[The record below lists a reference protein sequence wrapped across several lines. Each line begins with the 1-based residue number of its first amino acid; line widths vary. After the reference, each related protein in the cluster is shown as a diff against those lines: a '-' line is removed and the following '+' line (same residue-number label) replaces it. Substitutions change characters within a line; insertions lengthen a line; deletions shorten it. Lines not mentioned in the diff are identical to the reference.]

1 MRNVPLKRGVATIRV
16 QRVTAR
22 LEGRLAVVVG
32 VGSTIGRA
40 SAARLAVDGAVVL
53 AVDGDAGV
61 AASVA
66 EEIGPPTTAHAAEL
80 ATTRGAES
88 TARRCRQM
96 GEALDVLVHCGSAME
111 VWPEDQDTIESLL
124 EVLTNNV
131 AGPIAYTIA
140 LQPLL
145 AASPAASVV
154 YLGSIDGIR
163 GNPHVPGYSL
173 GKGALLTLTH
183 MMATRLGP
191 DRIRV
196 NCVAAAGIMQTGSGV
211 APLDRVTGVTDLA
224 LRLTPLGRMPAPEEV
239 ASVTAFFASDDA
251 SYVTGTVLPV
261 DGGRTAPTPGTW

>member
-1 MRNVPLKRGVATIRV
+1 
-16 QRVTAR
+16 
-22 LEGRLAVVVG
+22 VVVG

-53 AVDGDAGV
+53 AVDADAGV

-88 TARRCRQM
+88 TMRRCRQM
-96 GEALDVLVHCGSAME
+96 GEAIDVLVHCGSAME

-145 AASPAASVV
+145 AVSPAASVV

-196 NCVAAAGIMQTGSGV
+196 NCVAAAGIMQMGSGV

-224 LRLTPLGRMPAPEEV
+224 RRLTPLGRMPAPEEV
-239 ASVTAFFASDDA
+239 ASVAAFFASDDA